1 MTRLQNPLAGPRT
14 FLPSVVPIQHIY
26 YSESTELDSHGN
38 PIASYSDPVD
48 ETCICWWPLERRTW
62 SQDIVSTA
70 VVDRDE
76 NAVHM
81 LVVDAS
87 KFVKN
92 DRVIIQDRLY
102 EVEGVPTDWAAA
114 APFPTTNYNS
124 LLGGEV
130 NLRRVTSTGVLAEG
144 TSPQ

>member
-1 MTRLQNPLAGPRT
+1 MTNPLAGPRT
-14 FLPSVVPIQHIY
+14 FLPSSVPIQHIY
-26 YSESTELDSHGN
+26 YSETGGLDAHGN
-38 PIASYSDPVD
+38 PTGTYGDPVN

-62 SQDIVSTA
+62 SQDVISPD

-81 LVVDAS
+81 LVNDAS
-87 KFVKN
+87 MFTKL
-92 DRVIIQDRLY
+92 DRVIIEGRIY
-102 EVEGVPTDWAAA
+102 TVEGVPTDWAGAL
-114 APFPTTNYNS
+114 PFPTANYGM
-124 LLGGEV
+124 LIGGEV